1 MNADTP
7 CHSYEENTQ
16 LISLP
21 QTQQLHN
28 ASVGGSTGELKLI
41 NQGTY
46 GCIFHPGI
54 NCQGKKENA
63 KYLTKIQKNAKTIE
77 NETKVSKLIRTIKG
91 YTKHFAPIIKQC
103 PVKIAKQYTNEL
115 QQCELFREIDT
126 KDLHKQT
133 YVSNK
138 IRYVG
143 NNNLSDYI
151 QLQNTVYRFWKEILE
166 THTYLLKGIQKLL
179 TKDLVHYDIKY
190 NNIMVDPAMQKPIFI
205 DFGITVPI
213 QQLTD
218 ANYYDYFYVYDT
230 YPYWCFEVCMCNYI
244 FHELLIENAKTTLV
258 DTKTIHQIY
267 NVFVYGQENTQSRQ
281 IDNSIFS
288 SSLFKQN
295 TDKIVDEYRK
305 TVMEYYGQ
313 FVGSATWWDV
323 YQHFMENKYYKT
335 WDTYSLAVVYLF
347 LVENTQKHNPQL
359 YYQLETKTK
368 SVFNQYMAFL
378 FSTIFNSPDKRPTPE
393 SAVKTMREIMKHAEK
408 VL

>member
-267 NVFVYGQENTQSRQ
+267 NVFVYGRENTQSRQ

-305 TVMEYYGQ
+305 TVMEYYGK